1 MIGQKFQYNIV
12 SEPLGCSV
20 SFSQQEQNFSSLI
33 EYFITIDE
41 LVWCQVGDWLS
52 ENDYDNDGMVS
63 FEEFETNI
71 RGTLVTEENQGLY
84 N

>member
-1 MIGQKFQYNIV
+1 MLDLSGV
-12 SEPLGCSV
+12 
-20 SFSQQEQNFSSLI
+20 
-33 EYFITIDE
+33 
-41 LVWCQVGDWLS
+41 QVGEWLS

-71 RGTLVTEENQGLY
+71 RGTVVPEENQGLY

>member
-1 MIGQKFQYNIV
+1 M
-12 SEPLGCSV
+12 SL
-20 SFSQQEQNFSSLI
+20 SQQEQNFSFLI
-33 EYFITIDE
+33 EHFITIDE
-41 LVWCQVGDWLS
+41 LVWCQVGEWLS

-71 RGTLVTEENQGLY
+71 RGTVVTEENQGLY